1 MMKARTGGKP
11 RKTTKKYGTSQ
22 WGEAWIRLKRDK
34 KAMMGLV
41 IICILLCCA
50 LVPSILAPYGLDEQ
64 RPAEALQWPNL
75 LHLMGTD
82 NFGRDIF
89 SRIIYGAR
97 TSIVVGFIA
106 VGFACI
112 TGTLIGAAAGYY
124 GGKADNVLM
133 RLMDVLMAIPS
144 TLLAISI
151 AAALGSGLVN
161 LMIAAGIGTIPSY
174 ARTVRAS
181 VLTVKDQ
188 EYIEAA
194 RAGGASDLRI
204 VLRHILPNCLA
215 PIIVRSTL
223 GVASAILTCASL
235 SYIGLGIQPPTTEW
249 GNMLNTG
256 KAYLLNEW
264 YMALFPG
271 LAIMMVILA
280 LNLLGDGLRDALDP
294 RMKR

>member
-1 MMKARTGGKP
+1 MMKVKAGAKP
-11 RKTTKKYGTSQ
+11 RKITKKSGTSQ

-34 KAMMGLV
+34 KAMLGL
-41 IICILLCCA
+41 IIIGILVCCA
-50 LVPSILAPYGLDEQ
+50 LFPDFLAPYGLDEQ
-64 RPAEALQWPNL
+64 RPKEALQWPNL
-75 LHLMGTD
+75 THPMGTD

-97 TSIVVGFIA
+97 TSIVVGFVA
-106 VGFACI
+106 VSFACI
-112 TGTLIGAAAGYY
+112 TGTLLGAVAGYY
-124 GGKADNVLM
+124 GGKVDNVIM
-133 RLMDVLMAIPS
+133 RCMDVLMAIPS

-151 AAALGSGLVN
+151 AAALGSGLIN

-181 VLTVKDQ
+181 VLTIKDQ

-194 RAGGASDLRI
+194 RAGGAGDLRI
-204 VLRHILPNCLA
+204 VIRHIIPNCLA

-235 SYIGLGIQPPTTEW
+235 SYIGLGIQPPTPEW
-249 GNMLNTG
+249 GSMLNTG

-271 LAIMMVILA
+271 LAIMLVILA
-280 LNLLGDGLRDALDP
+280 LNLLGDGLRDAMDP

>member
-1 MMKARTGGKP
+1 MKVKAGAKP
-11 RKTTKKYGTSQ
+11 RKITKKSGTSQ

-34 KAMMGLV
+34 KAMLGL
-41 IICILLCCA
+41 IIIGILVCCA
-50 LVPSILAPYGLDEQ
+50 LFPDFLAPYGLDEQ
-64 RPAEALQWPNL
+64 RPKEALQWPNL
-75 LHLMGTD
+75 THPMGTD

-97 TSIVVGFIA
+97 TSIVVGFVA
-106 VGFACI
+106 VSFACI
-112 TGTLIGAAAGYY
+112 TGTLLGAVAGYY
-124 GGKADNVLM
+124 GGKVDKVIM
-133 RLMDVLMAIPS
+133 RCMDVLMAIPS

-151 AAALGSGLVN
+151 AAALGSGLIN

-181 VLTVKDQ
+181 VLTIKDQ

-194 RAGGASDLRI
+194 RAGGAGDLRI
-204 VLRHILPNCLA
+204 VIRHILPNCLA

-235 SYIGLGIQPPTTEW
+235 SYIGLGIQPPTPEW
-249 GNMLNTG
+249 GSMLNTG

-271 LAIMMVILA
+271 LAIMLVILA
-280 LNLLGDGLRDALDP
+280 LNLLGDGLRDAMDP

>member
-1 MMKARTGGKP
+1 MMKVKAGAKP
-11 RKTTKKYGTSQ
+11 RKITKKSGTSQ

-34 KAMMGLV
+34 KAMLGL
-41 IICILLCCA
+41 IIIGILVCCA
-50 LVPSILAPYGLDEQ
+50 LFPDFLAPYGLDEQ
-64 RPAEALQWPNL
+64 RPKEALQWPNL
-75 LHLMGTD
+75 THPMGTD

-97 TSIVVGFIA
+97 TSIVVGFVA
-106 VGFACI
+106 VSFACI
-112 TGTLIGAAAGYY
+112 TGTLLGAVAGYY
-124 GGKADNVLM
+124 GGKVDNVIM
-133 RLMDVLMAIPS
+133 RCMDVLMAIPS

-151 AAALGSGLVN
+151 AAALGSGLIN

-181 VLTVKDQ
+181 VLTIKDQ

-194 RAGGASDLRI
+194 RAGGAGDLRI
-204 VLRHILPNCLA
+204 VIRHILPNCLA

-235 SYIGLGIQPPTTEW
+235 SYIGLGIQPPTPEW
-249 GNMLNTG
+249 GSMLNTG

-271 LAIMMVILA
+271 LAIMLVILA
-280 LNLLGDGLRDALDP
+280 LNLLGDGLRDAMDP

>member
-1 MMKARTGGKP
+1 MKVKAGAKP
-11 RKTTKKYGTSQ
+11 RKITKKSGTSQ

-34 KAMMGLV
+34 KAMLGL
-41 IICILLCCA
+41 IIIGILVCCA
-50 LVPSILAPYGLDEQ
+50 LFPDFLAPYGLDEQ
-64 RPAEALQWPNL
+64 RPKEALQWPNL
-75 LHLMGTD
+75 THPMGTD

-97 TSIVVGFIA
+97 TSIVVGFVA
-106 VGFACI
+106 VSFACI
-112 TGTLIGAAAGYY
+112 TGTLLGAVAGYY
-124 GGKADNVLM
+124 GGKVDNVIM
-133 RLMDVLMAIPS
+133 RCMDVLMAIPS

-151 AAALGSGLVN
+151 AAALGSGLIN

-181 VLTVKDQ
+181 VLTIKDQ

-194 RAGGASDLRI
+194 RAGGAGDLRI
-204 VLRHILPNCLA
+204 VIRHILPNCLA

-235 SYIGLGIQPPTTEW
+235 SYIGLGIQPPTPEW
-249 GNMLNTG
+249 GSMLNTG

-271 LAIMMVILA
+271 LAIMLVILA
-280 LNLLGDGLRDALDP
+280 LNLLGDGLRDAMDP

>member
-11 RKTTKKYGTSQ
+11 RKITKKYGTSQ

-151 AAALGSGLVN
+151 AAALGSGLGQESVRF
-161 LMIAAGIGTIPSY
+161 LPMPGRYAPRSLPS
-174 ARTVRAS
+174 
-181 VLTVKDQ
+181 
-188 EYIEAA
+188 
-194 RAGGASDLRI
+194 RI
-204 VLRHILPNCLA
+204 RNILKRRGPAEPVICGSFCA
-215 PIIVRSTL
+215 IFSQIVWHPS
-223 GVASAILTCASL
+223 SCA
-235 SYIGLGIQPPTTEW
+235 
-249 GNMLNTG
+249 
-256 KAYLLNEW
+256 LL
-264 YMALFPG
+264 
-271 LAIMMVILA
+271 
-280 LNLLGDGLRDALDP
+280 
-294 RMKR
+294 

>member
-1 MMKARTGGKP
+1 MTKVKTRAVSCGKA
-11 RKTTKKYGTSQ
+11 KKQGISQ
-22 WGEAWIRLKRDK
+22 WGEAWIRMKRDK
-34 KAMMGLV
+34 KAMLGLV
-41 IICILLCCA
+41 IVCILLFFA
-50 LVPSILAPYGLDEQ
+50 LIPDVLAPYGLDEQ
-64 RPAEALQWPNL
+64 RPAEALQWPSAA
-75 LHLMGTD
+75 HLMGTD

-97 TSIVVGFIA
+97 TSIQVGFIA
-106 VGFACI
+106 VGI
-112 TGTLIGAAAGYY
+112 TGCLLGAIAGFY
-124 GGKADNVLM
+124 GGWVDNVIM
-133 RLMDVLMAIPS
+133 RVMDVLMAVPS

-151 AAALGSGLVN
+151 AAALGSGLFN

-204 VLRHILPNCLA
+204 IIRHILPNCLA

-235 SYIGLGIQPPTTEW
+235 SYIGLGVQPPTPEW

-271 LAIMMVILA
+271 LAIMLVILA

-294 RMKR
+294 RMKQ